1 MKRFGYVIRTGGDP
15 EIAGALAA
23 AVSPKPMPAAPD
35 AVRRVAM
42 HQHTPEEWAQMT
54 EDARAF
60 YGRRSWPTPRWAR
73 ALLALYALACY
84 GVSLA
89 YHRQDA
95 LLGGGAR
102 RVP

>member
-23 AVSPKPMPAAPD
+23 AVSPKPAPTAPD

-42 HQHTPEEWAQMT
+42 ARHTPEEWAAMT
-54 EDARAF
+54 AQARYDYAQD
-60 YGRRSWPTPRWAR
+60 RPAPRWAQT
-73 ALLALYALACY
+73 LLALYALACY
-84 GVSLA
+84 GVSRA